1 MAPRAFAVAVGAL
14 ALVLARPGDA
24 AEPAADDSG
33 ESKAGAQTAEP
44 LAAAGTSVASGAE
57 AGLAALIL
65 PTRVLLSHG
74 ASPVPAPLAKQRRM
88 LDALLTDTAQDLGLE
103 VDVSEDAAS
112 QSEAVDVHQVRKL
125 AQRYDR
131 LVILPTLRV
140 VDQGQGDE
148 PLELTLVV
156 AQPGSALLLS
166 RVERLD
172 RSDVMVRGAVMLRDL
187 VSGLAG
193 RPVERP
199 SRERYPEL
207 VTPASSAGRA
217 ILAVNG
223 TIFGG
228 YVGLSLQRAS
238 RSDDPRLLYPLLG
251 VGAGV
256 GLGAAII
263 VADEWDVGVGDAW
276 YLAAG
281 GWWPALGGHLIYEGR
296 FGDTPSATEDEPW
309 SLALI
314 ASTTGLTLSSL
325 GLLSRGMGD
334 GGAALAHSGGA
345 LGLLVGGL
353 AEWAESGKS
362 GEIPHGGMGY
372 GAMGGWLVASALAIN
387 YHPDVVQVLTID
399 VGLLLG
405 GLAGASAAS
414 PLLFDEVTAD
424 KTRGWVAA
432 TGGGMLAG
440 GAIAWWLS
448 RDDEPPADQS
458 DGTDRRFVSQIGVPL
473 PAVIGLPLSP
483 GEVGQPG
490 LGVQLHGELW

>member
-1 MAPRAFAVAVGAL
+1 MWRCAGAFAIGAM
-14 ALVLARPGDA
+14 ALVLARPSQAG
-24 AEPAADDSG
+24 EPADDG
-33 ESKAGAQTAEP
+33 DLESNAGAAV
-44 LAAAGTSVASGAE
+44 AGASAVAPTSVASE
-57 AGLAALIL
+57 AAAGPAALIL
-65 PTRVLLSHG
+65 PTRVLLPQGVSR
-74 ASPVPAPLAKQRRM
+74 VPPSLIKHRRM

-103 VDVSEDAAS
+103 VDVTEDAAS
-112 QSEAVDVHQVRKL
+112 QTEAVDVHLVRKL
-125 AQRYDR
+125 AQRHGK
-131 LVILPTLRV
+131 LVILPKLRL
-140 VDQGQGDE
+140 VDDGEGE
-148 PLELTLVV
+148 RPLELTLVV
-156 AQPGSALLLS
+156 ARPGSVLLLS
-166 RVERLD
+166 RVERLE
-172 RSDVMVRGAVMLRDL
+172 RSDVMVRAAVMLRDL
-187 VSGLAG
+187 VSGLAQ
-193 RPVERP
+193 RPVER
-199 SRERYPEL
+199 RTGERPPDL

-223 TIFGG
+223 TVYGG

-238 RSDDPRLLYPLLG
+238 QSDDPRLLYPLLG

-281 GWWPALGGHLIYEGR
+281 AWWPAVGGHLIYEGR
-296 FGDTPSATEDEPW
+296 FGDAPSATADAPW

-314 ASTTGLTLSSL
+314 ASTTGLTLSTV

-353 AEWAESGKS
+353 AEFAESGKS
-362 GEIPHGGMGY
+362 DEVPHAGMGY
-372 GAMGGWLVASALAIN
+372 GAMGGWLLASALAIT
-387 YHPDVVQVLTID
+387 YHPDVVQMLTLD

-448 RDDEPPADQS
+448 LDDDSPADHAA
-458 DGTDRRFVSQIGVPL
+458 GAAARFVSQVGVPL
-473 PAVIGLPLSP
+473 PGIIGLPLTP
-483 GEVGQPG
+483 GELGQPG